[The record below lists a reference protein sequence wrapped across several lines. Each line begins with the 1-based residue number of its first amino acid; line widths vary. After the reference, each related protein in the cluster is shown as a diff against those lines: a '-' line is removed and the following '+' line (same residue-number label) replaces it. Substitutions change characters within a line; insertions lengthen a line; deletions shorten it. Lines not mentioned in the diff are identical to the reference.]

1 MGHLYGDSTMFPF
14 APDFIEIVRHA
25 VDAGVQLLAAQH
37 AIGKARK
44 RTDSVEQQRE
54 SIKAQL
60 ASLGDAVSAAL
71 EPFVAGRSE
80 RAARVCKQIR
90 ERSKELIAA
99 EEQSLDGAVSEK
111 MSSSVAAIE
120 AARAASFKAIET
132 FVLRHDLPETDVG
145 LHLVA
150 EEGRCRGQAL
160 VTTPFGVEAV
170 FDLAIPAAHDWGQPR
185 RVVELSA
192 GTEVHV
198 PMESGIFTK
207 KIEPKP
213 VKLDRLFITEV
224 AISNARTL
232 ITMRKGPRSG
242 VGYQIEVQDEE
253 VPRAVLSHVTEEG
266 GIGPE
271 APLELGEEDSVHVLR
286 LWNRVLDTSR
296 DLPQRRQAMTEATF
310 EGTSIAELEE
320 PRRVC
325 ERLIEVMAP
334 VVQQLGRRS
343 GAPGELVLRRDV
355 GEGRR
360 EEVFITKAELFEK
373 VQALPEE
380 LQLVFAPFEL
390 ADAPVSPRAPTH
402 SERIVLPE
410 LAPEGD

>member
-44 RTDSVEQQRE
+44 RTDSVEQQRQ

-60 ASLGDAVSAAL
+60 ASLGDAVSSAL
-71 EPFVAGRSE
+71 EPFVSGRSE
-80 RAARVCKQIR
+80 RAARVSKLIR

-99 EEQSLDGAVSEK
+99 EEQSLEGAVSEK
-111 MSSSVAAIE
+111 MGSSVAAIE
-120 AARAASFKAIET
+120 AARESSFRAIET
-132 FVLRHDLPETDVG
+132 FVLRHDLPDTDVG

-150 EEGRCRGQAL
+150 EESRYRGQAL
-160 VTTPFGVEAV
+160 VTTPFGIEAV

-232 ITMRKGPRSG
+232 ITMRKGVRGAPARR
-242 VGYQIEVQDEE
+242 
-253 VPRAVLSHVTEEG
+253 RAADRG
-266 GIGPE
+266 DGARRAAAR
-271 APLELGEEDSVHVLR
+271 APLGR
-286 LWNRVLDTSR
+286 A
-296 DLPQRRQAMTEATF
+296 RRAGPPARRGRGAPRGGLHHQGGAVR
-310 EGTSIAELEE
+310 EGA
-320 PRRVC
+320 
-325 ERLIEVMAP
+325 
-334 VVQQLGRRS
+334 
-343 GAPGELVLRRDV
+343 GAPGGAAARLRALRAGGGADQPACPDPL
-355 GEGRR
+355 GAYRPAGAGAR
-360 EEVFITKAELFEK
+360 ERVT
-373 VQALPEE
+373 
-380 LQLVFAPFEL
+380 
-390 ADAPVSPRAPTH
+390 
-402 SERIVLPE
+402 
-410 LAPEGD
+410 